1 LLVSTTHTLRQWR
14 KLKGYGQRE
23 LARLAGLSHT
33 AASDLE
39 QGKTKGL
46 PATWRKLVV
55 ALGVDVTQILQYRR
69 EGRAVLAVTLNVAR
83 RKLSTDEQRALVRRL
98 RREFGWSF
106 RQIEAATGIP
116 DSTCQ
121 RWCDEETTELEDLS
135 RFSTAPDGAVEN
147 FPKFAKTRGRDGK
160 WRPAERLEDDDRA
173 ALIERARALRDAG
186 ATLDEIAND
195 LGVAIGMV
203 SSRQPRQWG
212 SRVGQGD
219 Q

>member
-1 LLVSTTHTLRQWR
+1 
-14 KLKGYGQRE
+14 
-23 LARLAGLSHT
+23 
-33 AASDLE
+33 
-39 QGKTKGL
+39 
-46 PATWRKLVV
+46 
-55 ALGVDVTQILQYRR
+55 
-69 EGRAVLAVTLNVAR
+69 VTLNVAR

-121 RWCDEETTELEDLS
+121 RWCDEETTDLEDLS

-147 FPKFAKTRGRDGK
+147 FPKFAKARGRDGK
-160 WRPAERLEDDDRA
+160 WRPAEQLGDDDRA